1 LRLELQVQ
9 LPPGQGLAQRS
20 LQVEAPLRMG
30 ADLRRE
36 RLHLGP
42 ALGFRPVHRAV
53 RVLQQVQRRHVGIVG
68 VHQPDADAR
77 GDFSGSGQREQ
88 HVERVHDPI
97 GKLAGFLGGHVGAQ
111 DDELVPPEP
120 GDRVAVTDRLAQ
132 PLRRRDQQAV
142 ADGMPEAVV
151 DNLELVEV
159 QEKQRETTV
168 RVDAVQGR
176 LHHVEQGR
184 SVRQS
189 GQWIRAGRGFLPANL
204 QRQPAHDQQEQ

>member
-1 LRLELQVQ
+1 
-9 LPPGQGLAQRS
+9 
-20 LQVEAPLRMG
+20 M
-30 ADLRRE
+30 
-36 RLHLGP
+36 
-42 ALGFRPVHRAV
+42 
-53 RVLQQVQRRHVGIVG
+53 
-68 VHQPDADAR
+68 
-77 GDFSGSGQREQ
+77 
-88 HVERVHDPI
+88 
-97 GKLAGFLGGHVGAQ
+97 
-111 DDELVPPEP
+111 
-120 GDRVAVTDRLAQ
+120 TDRLAQ
-132 PLRRRDQQAV
+132 PLPRRDQQAV